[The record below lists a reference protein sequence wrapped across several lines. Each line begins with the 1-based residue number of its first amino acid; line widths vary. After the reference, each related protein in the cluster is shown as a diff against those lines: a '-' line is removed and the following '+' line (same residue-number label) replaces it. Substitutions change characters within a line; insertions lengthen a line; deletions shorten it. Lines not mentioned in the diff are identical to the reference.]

1 MRLLFVGVLCITL
14 LTISFFTISDNLAYG
29 EEQIIGNSVGL
40 ENSTILELKNNRGSN
55 VEIDSVRIW
64 LSEENS
70 FESFKTE
77 KGWIGKNTPQG
88 VIVFTSQDSVKP
100 GEIVK
105 FGIKTSVE
113 KPVINWKALDNNGN
127 IIKTAQTITDSASST
142 SIDNTTINQPKSVG
156 INDDSSFR
164 LIPEK
169 LTPGSDFRVIGS
181 SFVPNQT
188 LTFYIN
194 DKMTKSFFTRP

>member
-1 MRLLFVGVLCITL
+1 MTL

-55 VEIDSVRIW
+55 VELDSVRIW

-105 FGIKTSVE
+105 FGI
-113 KPVINWKALDNNGN
+113 
-127 IIKTAQTITDSASST
+127 
-142 SIDNTTINQPKSVG
+142 
-156 INDDSSFR
+156 
-164 LIPEK
+164 
-169 LTPGSDFRVIGS
+169 
-181 SFVPNQT
+181 
-188 LTFYIN
+188 
-194 DKMTKSFFTRP
+194 